1 MGRLAALVAVTAA
14 IGIGPAAVAQTAAP
28 VRIGIISGDL
38 GSFAATIL
46 KNNQRPFEPI
56 NASLPADSLGRFD
69 LIVIDNLF
77 RLQDLNAAAFKGFVE
92 RGGVLVILNPK
103 TDGFSKS
110 WSPYDVFIGEHAVEG
125 RITEKK
131 HPLFEGFA
139 SDKLQDFAT
148 SNGPFVGNCS
158 FTEPA
163 REWKVL
169 ARHAKRG
176 KNALILEAAY
186 GGGHIILACTRFDHY
201 NAKPGPT
208 RLGDNLF
215 RYAISRAKAGRTP

>member
-1 MGRLAALVAVTAA
+1 MLRPVLVLAVLTAFSA
-14 IGIGPAAVAQTAAP
+14 RPVPAQTAAA

-46 KNNQRPFEPI
+46 KNNQKTWESI
-56 NASLPADSLGRFD
+56 KATLPADSLGRYD
-69 LIVIDNLF
+69 LIVVDNLY
-77 RLQDLNAAAFKGFVE
+77 RLQDLNAAAFQRYVE

-103 TDGFSKS
+103 VDGFSKS
-110 WSPYDVFIGEHAVEG
+110 WSPYDVFIGEYAVEG
-125 RITEKK
+125 RIKEKK
-131 HPLFEGFA
+131 HPLFEGFT

-163 REWKVL
+163 REWTVL

-186 GGGHIILACTRFDHY
+186 GTGHILLACTRFDHY

-215 RYAISRAKAGRTP
+215 RYAIGLAAAR